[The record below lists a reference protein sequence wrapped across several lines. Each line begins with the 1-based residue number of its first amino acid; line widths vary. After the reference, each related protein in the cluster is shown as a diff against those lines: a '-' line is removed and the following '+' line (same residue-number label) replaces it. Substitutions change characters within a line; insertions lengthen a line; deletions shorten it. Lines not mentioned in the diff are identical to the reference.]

1 MPSSRYKDMIKKL
14 LSIFH
19 DSPNSFEG
27 QKHGEEVLMLL
38 RHHPFTII
46 IKVAFFVLIGL
57 VPIVLWIIFSAL
69 LEEHGWLNAF
79 LFVSSIWY
87 LVLWLGIF
95 HSLTIYTLNAVLI
108 TDRRIIDND
117 LHGLF
122 NREVSELHNNRIQD
136 VSVHTNGLLETFLK
150 FGDVTVQT
158 AASEKQFI
166 FHQVPKPEKVK
177 DVIMQI
183 TASRHTGVKTVVQ

>member
-1 MPSSRYKDMIKKL
+1 MIKKL

-27 QKHGEEVLMLL
+27 QKQGEEVLMLL

-46 IKVAFFVLIGL
+46 IKVVFFMLAGL
-57 VPIVLWIIFSAL
+57 VPIVLGIIFSTP
-69 LEEHGWLNAF
+69 LEERGSLNVF

-87 LVLWLGIF
+87 LALWLGIF
-95 HSLTIYTLNAVLI
+95 HSLTIYTLNAVII

-117 LHGLF
+117 LYGLF
-122 NREVSELHNNRIQD
+122 NREVSELHNHRIQD
-136 VSVHTNGLLETFLK
+136 VSVHTSGLLETFLK

-166 FHQVPKPEKVK
+166 FHKVPKPEKVK

-183 TASRHTGVKTVVQ
+183 TASRHTGVKTMVQ